1 MYENLKAKFIVVDD
15 DYINNELC
23 RINIEEVFPEASIET
38 FTVPEAALLYIK
50 STVGDVNAL
59 GSILFLDINMPTL
72 SGWDFLEAYELFD
85 EQIKNKIS
93 IYMLSS
99 SVDYRD
105 KKRATDNKNVL
116 GYFEKPLTAENIKEV
131 IKKQFDKEIE

>member
-1 MYENLKAKFIVVDD
+1 MYTNLKAKFIVVDD

-23 RINIEEVFPEASIET
+23 RINIEEVFPEANIET

-50 STVGDVNAL
+50 STVVDVNVL
-59 GSILFLDINMPTL
+59 ISILFFDINMPTL
-72 SGWDFLEAYELFD
+72 SGWEFLESYELFD
-85 EQIKNKIS
+85 ELIKNKIR

-99 SVDYRD
+99 SVDHRD

-116 GYFEKPLTAENIKEV
+116 GYFEKPLTTENIKEV
-131 IKKQFDKEIE
+131 IKKLLDK

>member
-23 RINIEEVFPEASIET
+23 RLNIEEVF
-38 FTVPEAALLYIK
+38 PEAALLYIK
-50 STVGDVNAL
+50 STFGDVNGL